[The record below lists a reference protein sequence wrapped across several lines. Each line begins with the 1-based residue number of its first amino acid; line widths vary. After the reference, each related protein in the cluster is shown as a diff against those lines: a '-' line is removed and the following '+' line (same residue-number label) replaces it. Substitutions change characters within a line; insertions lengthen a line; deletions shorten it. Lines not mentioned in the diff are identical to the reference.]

1 MHHSYRFPHVSR
13 ILPLSDRFRPHLP
26 STSPHAH
33 SLLPSRPHCPTPRI
47 DSPLRHAS
55 HHSPRPQIVSDTPAA
70 AAGVFTTNMMCAAPV
85 TYCRNVLAKQKTAR
99 AVLTNAGQ
107 ANAATGDQGMA
118 DAVRTADELAAL
130 LGISKDEILL
140 MSTGVIGQRI
150 KVGAST

>member
-1 MHHSYRFPHVSR
+1 
-13 ILPLSDRFRPHLP
+13 
-26 STSPHAH
+26 
-33 SLLPSRPHCPTPRI
+33 
-47 DSPLRHAS
+47 
-55 HHSPRPQIVSDTPAA
+55 
-70 AAGVFTTNMMCAAPV
+70 MMCAAPV